1 MRIVIFGKSYATDK
15 KEEINA
21 LFSSLRKYAPQLLID
36 REFLRIMHDM
46 GITEPGA
53 AVLSGND
60 FEADIAL
67 SLGGDGTF
75 LKTAERIGDKGI
87 PILGINLGR
96 MGFLADVQCSEMA
109 QAIDEIME
117 GRYHIEE
124 RALLHVS
131 DGSHAAWPYALNEV
145 AVLKLDTSSMITIH
159 AYLDGS
165 FLNTYQA
172 DGLLVATPTGST
184 GYSLSVGGPIV
195 APNAANF
202 IITPVAP
209 HSLNVRPLVIG
220 DNAEAQGPFPHTHH
234 QTRQTPLYRHA
245 AQETHVGG
253 RFEKQRIN
261 ASPPRPRLST
271 FASNSRETINLVLLT
286 KQIIHYLPKKGKNDT
301 NFTTFVIQAKIIC
314 MMNKRPNKREL
325 AALLQAMII
334 LSGNRPSCNK
344 DKHNL
349 IENVCKK
356 YDFYPEI
363 LEITSVDPYEVFG
376 NIEELETRLQFASYL
391 ISLAD
396 PGDDRYIE
404 ANHLSYLAKLLS
416 ILCR

>member
-15 KEEINA
+15 KEEINT
-21 LFSSLRKYAPQLLID
+21 LFSSLKKYAPQLLID

-46 GITEPGA
+46 GIKEPEA
-53 AVLSGND
+53 SVLSGND

-75 LKTAERIGDKGI
+75 LKTAERIGDKGV

-220 DNAEAQGPFPHTHH
+220 DNAEITLVAEGRNRHFLVSLDGRSEEKYSGESITLCKAPFPI
-234 QTRQTPLYRHA
+234 
-245 AQETHVGG
+245 
-253 RFEKQRIN
+253 RI
-261 ASPPRPRLST
+261 
-271 FASNSRETINLVLLT
+271 I
-286 KQIIHYLPKKGKNDT
+286 
-301 NFTTFVIQAKIIC
+301 
-314 MMNKRPNKREL
+314 KR
-325 AALLQAMII
+325 
-334 LSGNRPSCNK
+334 
-344 DKHNL
+344 DKHL
-349 IENVCKK
+349 FTDTLRKK
-356 YDFYPEI
+356 
-363 LEITSVDPYEVFG
+363 LMWGVDLRSNG
-376 NIEELETRLQFASYL
+376 
-391 ISLAD
+391 
-396 PGDDRYIE
+396 
-404 ANHLSYLAKLLS
+404 
-416 ILCR
+416 

>member
-15 KEEINA
+15 KEEINT

-46 GITEPGA
+46 GIKEPGA

-172 DGLLVATPTGST
+172 DGLLVATPTGS
-184 GYSLSVGGPIV
+184 
-195 APNAANF
+195 

-220 DNAEAQGPFPHTHH
+220 DNAEITLVAEGRNRHFLVSLDGRSEEKYSGESITLRKAPFPI
-234 QTRQTPLYRHA
+234 
-245 AQETHVGG
+245 
-253 RFEKQRIN
+253 RI
-261 ASPPRPRLST
+261 
-271 FASNSRETINLVLLT
+271 I
-286 KQIIHYLPKKGKNDT
+286 
-301 NFTTFVIQAKIIC
+301 
-314 MMNKRPNKREL
+314 KR
-325 AALLQAMII
+325 
-334 LSGNRPSCNK
+334 
-344 DKHNL
+344 DKHL
-349 IENVCKK
+349 FTDTLRKK
-356 YDFYPEI
+356 
-363 LEITSVDPYEVFG
+363 LMWGVDLRSNG
-376 NIEELETRLQFASYL
+376 
-391 ISLAD
+391 
-396 PGDDRYIE
+396 
-404 ANHLSYLAKLLS
+404 
-416 ILCR
+416 